1 MSKKENSTLLMICG
15 ALVSLVIFLAIA
27 LAFLGIILFLFVKL
41 PAEPMIGL
49 FAISLMVA
57 IFVSFFLSLFIYQ
70 KVLKWFMAKFNKEG
84 K

>member
-1 MSKKENSTLLMICG
+1 MILIQRGKEPDSLLKYRKSFPEACYEE
-15 ALVSLVIFLAIA
+15 
-27 LAFLGIILFLFVKL
+27 L

-70 KVLKWFMAKFNKEG
+70 KVLKWFMAKFNKED